1 MMEIRRTARVQKA
14 AAKCLAKIRRIMVSG
29 LISILYH
36 FHSMEVKT
44 LATLTYTTFPL
55 NQWILDCGFHLD
67 EHITY

>member
-1 MMEIRRTARVQKA
+1 MMEIRPTTRVQTA

-29 LISILYH
+29 QFSILYH
-36 FHSMEVKT
+36 FHRMEVKT

-55 NQWILDCGFHLD
+55 NQWISDCGLHLD